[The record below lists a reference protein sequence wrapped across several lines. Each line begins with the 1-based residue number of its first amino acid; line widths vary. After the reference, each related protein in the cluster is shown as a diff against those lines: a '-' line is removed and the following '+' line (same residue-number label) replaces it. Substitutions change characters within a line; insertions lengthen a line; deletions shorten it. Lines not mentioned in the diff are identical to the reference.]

1 MKHQVFGKQLNRGV
15 KARKALFKN
24 LINALIEHQ
33 AIKTTETKAKA
44 IKGLV
49 DKFVGRA
56 KKNDLH
62 SRRLVFA
69 FLQNKKMVNKLFEE
83 IAPKFRKRSSGFT
96 RIIKLGRRKGDA
108 AMMVKME
115 FVEGEEIKEES
126 QSKIKSKR
134 EPIQSQ
140 DKDLN
145 KKPVIQKTQ
154 KKKENKEK

>member
-1 MKHQVFGKQLNRGV
+1 MKHQVFGKQLSRGV

-24 LINALIEHQ
+24 LINALVEHQ
-33 AIKTTETKAKA
+33 AIKTTEAKAKA

-126 QSKIKSKR
+126 QSKIKSKIKSELESR
-134 EPIQSQ
+134 S
-140 DKDLN
+140 KSKT
-145 KKPVIQKTQ
+145 KKIQKSTAKPKRT
-154 KKKENKEK
+154 KK

>member
-1 MKHQVFGKQLNRGV
+1 MKHQVFGKQLSRGV

-24 LINALIEHQ
+24 LINALVEHQ
-33 AIKTTETKAKA
+33 AIKTTEAKAKA

-126 QSKIKSKR
+126 QSKIKSKI
-134 EPIQSQ
+134 EPKQSK

-145 KKPVIQKTQ
+145 RKPVTQRTQ
-154 KKKENKEK
+154 KKQENTEK

>member
-1 MKHQVFGKQLNRGV
+1 MRHQVFGRQLSRGV

-33 AIKTTETKAKA
+33 AIKTTEAKAKA
-44 IKGLV
+44 IRGLV
-49 DKFVGRA
+49 DKFVSRA

-83 IAPKFRKRSSGFT
+83 IAPQFRHRPSGFT

-115 FVEGEEIKEES
+115 FVEGEKVEE
-126 QSKIKSKR
+126 KIVLESKSKP
-134 EPIQSQ
+134 ESESKSKSKSHSKP
-140 DKDLN
+140 
-145 KKPVIQKTQ
+145 KKT
-154 KKKENKEK
+154 KK